1 MITSLIVSSL
11 FLTMPM
17 TTVENNQT
25 VNETIGGDSVYTT
38 LAEIIDWRIKV
49 VDGQVYKRLYNYSTQ
64 KWVGEWIMA

>member
-11 FLTMPM
+11 FLTIP
-17 TTVENNQT
+17 TTTFENNNP
-25 VNETIGGDSVYTT
+25 VNEDYIYTT